1 MNITQLPNGYEN
13 EDLIV
18 WMRTAAFP
26 SFKKLYGRILIEEN
40 SKLAEKNKSSRFQ
53 RIENFLN
60 FRQNNRKENQNDTG
74 SIDQNSTSII
84 CLRL

>member
-1 MNITQLPNGYEN
+1 LNITQLPNGYEN